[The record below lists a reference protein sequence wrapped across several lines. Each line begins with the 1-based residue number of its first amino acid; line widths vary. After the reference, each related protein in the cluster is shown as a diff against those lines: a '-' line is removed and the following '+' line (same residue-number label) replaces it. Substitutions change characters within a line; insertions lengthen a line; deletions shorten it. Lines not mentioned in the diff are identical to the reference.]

1 MINEA
6 TMTGFDYI
14 GQPLATENLEFSLTQ
29 FLDWG
34 YLNKGGYY
42 NIYLNTSGNS
52 SEIYSKLRLSED
64 ARYTKG
70 RVWESFRKN
79 WVWESGVEVTP
90 SPINI
95 SGIYINNTFYSSSTT
110 GQYSHKIDYVNGRVI
125 FDNPISIT
133 STVKCEYSFKKINV
147 HNSKTPL
154 LKYLQL
160 ESLRKD
166 KGGFELYGS
175 GNWALFPEQRLQLPC
190 IVVQAVPGVVNH
202 SAYEVGNYSTNKI
215 QEVLFH
221 VVSEDS
227 SETNFIHDTIVLQH
241 PRNLFAIDKGE
252 MIQDSAFPLN
262 YAGNIIDKTKI
273 YPELIKHKDQG
284 GYRWKQ
290 ITFVDI
296 NSIGANVVDLS
307 RFYSKTLLSDYTV
320 VRGYFEILLP

>member
-1 MINEA
+1 MITEA
-6 TMTGFDYI
+6 YLEGFDYI
-14 GQPLATENLEFSLTQ
+14 GQPLLTENLEFSLTQ

-52 SEIYSKLRLSED
+52 GELFSKLRLSED
-64 ARYTKG
+64 SRYTKG

-90 SPINI
+90 SPVNI
-95 SGIYINNTFYSSSTT
+95 SGVYVNNIFYSSSTIGT
-110 GQYSHKIDYVNGRVI
+110 YAHKIDYPNGRII
-125 FDNPISIT
+125 FDNPIST
-133 STVKCEYSFKKINV
+133 TATVKCEYSFKKINV

-175 GNWALFPEQRLQLPC
+175 GNWSLFPEQRLQLPC
-190 IVVQAVPGVVNH
+190 VIIQAVPAVVN
-202 SAYEVGNYSTNKI
+202 STPYEIGNYSSRKT

-221 VVSEDS
+221 IIGEDS
-227 SETNFIHDTIVLQH
+227 NDVNFLHDTITLQQ
-241 PRNLFAIDKGE
+241 PRDLFTIDKGT
-252 MIQDSAFPLN
+252 MIENSAFPLN
-262 YAGNIIDKTKI
+262 FAGSVVDKTKI
-273 YPELIKHKDQG
+273 FPELIKHKDQG

-290 ITFVDI
+290 ITFTDV
-296 NSIGANVVDLS
+296 NSIGVNLIDLS
-307 RFYSKTLLSDYTV
+307 RFYSKTILSDYAI
-320 VRGYFEILLP
+320 VRGYFQVLLP